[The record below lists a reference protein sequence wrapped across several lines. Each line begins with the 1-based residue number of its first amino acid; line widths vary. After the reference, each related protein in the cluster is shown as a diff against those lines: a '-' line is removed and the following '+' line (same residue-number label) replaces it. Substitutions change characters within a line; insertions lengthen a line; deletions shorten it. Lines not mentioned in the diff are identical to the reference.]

1 MRGGITYNATKITD
15 QLMDFELNWQEETW
29 DEPEPNADAED
40 LRKVLNG
47 VRSRWAT
54 VFGGR

>member
-1 MRGGITYNATKITD
+1 
-15 QLMDFELNWQEETW
+15 MDFELNWQEETW